1 MIEITNNHIY
11 CIAQY
16 LCCRNKS
23 ISYIYTLRLSIMH
36 RKLLYSA
43 MHNIKNGINVAT
55 ECTENDW
62 CEAYCILT
70 ALHKLKVHVESL
82 KYANLSDWM

>member
-16 LCCRNKS
+16 LYRRNKS
-23 ISYIYTLRLSIMH
+23 VSYIYTPRLSSVH
-36 RKLLYSA
+36 RHLLSSA
-43 MHNIKNGINVAT
+43 IRNIKNGVKIAS
-55 ECTENDW
+55 ECTEDDW

-70 ALHKLKVHVESL
+70 ALHKLKVHVDLL
-82 KYANLSDWM
+82 KHADLADWM